1 MNALAMI
8 DGGGIAASGFA
19 NWSAVGFELLES
31 GCTVKGAA
39 REFCRMFWF
48 ESRWK

>member
-1 MNALAMI
+1 MNAVAMI

-19 NWSAVGFELLES
+19 NWPDAGFELLER

-39 REFCRMFWF
+39 REFCKMF
-48 ESRWK
+48 